1 MPGKHVVGVFADFR
15 REGKEINESFR
26 PKHNYWQFRIST
38 DEGEYVCPRC
48 TIFGLEK
55 EEVKTLIEAGLKLTD
70 RNKDDE
76 GYEIMS
82 SAFKVNQI
90 LNRNF
95 DKSWKLMYLFILSN
109 IFLFR

>member
-15 REGKEINESFR
+15 REGKRIHELFDAE
-26 PKHNYWQFRIST
+26 HNYWQFSNFT

-55 EEVKTLIEAGLKLTD
+55 DEVKTLIEAGFKLTD

-82 SAFKVNQI
+82 SAFKVNQTTLI
-90 LNRNF
+90 NC
-95 DKSWKLMYLFILSN
+95 YL
-109 IFLFR
+109 